1 MVHQLKCLNTI
12 FTLSETEAHNI
23 NYCAAEPSVL
33 CSEGPVSEVLSLAV
47 LCCLSLQITAATAQA
62 SIVKKTLFNKAM
74 KSKTKD
80 LRRLAVSVVMVIDT
94 G

>member
-1 MVHQLKCLNTI
+1 MKQRHTI
-12 FTLSETEAHNI
+12 LIT
-23 NYCAAEPSVL
+23 VL
-33 CSEGPVSEVLSLAV
+33 QNQVSFVQMCPVSEVLPLPV
-47 LCCLSLQITAATAQA
+47 LSLQITAATAQA
-62 SIVKKTLFNKAM
+62 SIVKKALFNKAM

>member
-1 MVHQLKCLNTI
+1 MLQNQVSFVQMC
-12 FTLSETEAHNI
+12 
-23 NYCAAEPSVL
+23 
-33 CSEGPVSEVLSLAV
+33 PVSEVLPLPV
-47 LCCLSLQITAATAQA
+47 LSLQITAATAQA

-80 LRRLAVSVVMVIDT
+80 LRRLAISVVMVIDT

>member
-1 MVHQLKCLNTI
+1 MKERHTNRILCG
-12 FTLSETEAHNI
+12 
-23 NYCAAEPSVL
+23 PSPYREVVSFVRSLFRGLRVL
-33 CSEGPVSEVLSLAV
+33 CHSPVAV
-47 LCCLSLQITAATAQA
+47 LLLSSLQITAATAQA
-62 SIVKKTLFNKAM
+62 SIVKKTLFNQAM